1 MAKKFS
7 LIDIIEE
14 SSKVSKSNLNNLFE
28 NLETQEQQTKKTI
41 GIRNHL
47 LDEMDFD
54 FSSGPDAGE
63 DEDEFRNAASQG
75 EFNDE
80 DEFDDDDEFGDE
92 DDSMDATIGGDSGPN
107 ISDADAREKYPDKYA
122 DMANSYDDEG
132 MGEPDDFDPN
142 ASSKPKFNTDDFM
155 RRHFGESNN
164 KLSLLQMLS
173 KQVNDMGGNVK
184 TPKKVFPK
192 RDDYFVNEKFQGSN
206 NFVMGKISKV
216 HNKRAK
222 VQIGESESIVK
233 FSSMIP
239 AIKSDNKELKQKAK
253 EFKIKHPNRN
263 IWMVSI

>member
-63 DEDEFRNAASQG
+63 DEDEFRNAASHG

-80 DEFDDDDEFGDE
+80 DDDDEFGDE
-92 DDSMDATIGGDSGPN
+92 EDSMDATIGGDNSPN

-122 DMANSYDDEG
+122 DMVSSYDEQD
-132 MGEPDDFDPN
+132 MDEPDDFDPN

-155 RRHFGESNN
+155 RRHFGESDN
-164 KLSLLQMLS
+164 KLTLLQMLS

-184 TPKKVFPK
+184 TPKKVLPK

-206 NFVMGKISKV
+206 NFIMGKISKI

-222 VQIGESESIVK
+222 VQIGENESIVK

-239 AIKSDNKELKQKAK
+239 AIKSDNEELKQKAK